1 MSDVTQLLVTIW
13 VAGRDQRV
21 MYARAGILCDVQD
34 RAAPIGDISIACAR
48 IRPSKGGAAVLHRE
62 ISSAP
67 RIDDLL
73 AVRVYHMH
81 RMPGMNGGGD
91 ALCDFVA
98 HHVTVPFRVAN
109 YTIARFSISTFGSG
123 IESGVMTTRVDAGA
137 GSPTRLA

>member
-1 MSDVTQLLVTIW
+1 M
-13 VAGRDQRV
+13 
-21 MYARAGILCDVQD
+21 
-34 RAAPIGDISIACAR
+34 
-48 IRPSKGGAAVLHRE
+48 LHRHKLRNIIRIE
-62 ISSAP
+62 GP

-81 RMPGMNGGGD
+81 RMPGMNGGSD
-91 ALCDFVA
+91 ALARRNCEDFVA